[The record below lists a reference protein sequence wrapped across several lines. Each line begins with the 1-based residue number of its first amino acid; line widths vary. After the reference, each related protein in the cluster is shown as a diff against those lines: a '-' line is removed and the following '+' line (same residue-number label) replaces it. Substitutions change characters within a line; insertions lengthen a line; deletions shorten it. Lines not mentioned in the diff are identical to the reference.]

1 MAANTMKYLF
11 AFFDVAE
18 PKAISHIPIYELSL
32 GLLWAWAFVELPMI
46 EAFIFSLITLLI
58 TAIGW
63 IDLKSFKIPFL
74 LIITSSLIL
83 IGSIFLDQIQATPAF
98 LGLSIGGIIPWAIMV
113 TTSIFTKR
121 KGMGT
126 GDFQDELDKI
136 YEERGYK
143 FAHARHLN
151 THNQFLQSWI
161 ALGIPGVTLILGI
174 FIVMF
179 QQALKNRDWL
189 YVGFTTIFLVISL
202 TESSLYMQAGVV
214 YFSFFAVLFA
224 RKSQSNPEPE
234 A

>member
-1 MAANTMKYLF
+1 MTHKW
-11 AFFDVAE
+11 
-18 PKAISHIPIYELSL
+18 IPIL
-32 GLLWAWAFVELPMI
+32 GLMVLTSLVGVIFREAPLLQSRIVNVLQITQNEEVNPLATESTEVRYLVYSSAW
-46 EAFIFSLITLLI
+46 
-58 TAIGW
+58 
-63 IDLKSFKIPFL
+63 D
-74 LIITSSLIL
+74 IINS
-83 IGSIFLDQIQATPAF
+83 Q
-98 LGLSIGGIIPWAIMV
+98 PWY
-113 TTSIFTKR
+113 
-121 KGMGT
+121 GMGT

-161 ALGIPGVTLILGI
+161 ALGIPGITLILGI

>member
-1 MAANTMKYLF
+1 MENIFIFIPVILGVMAANTMKYLF

-126 GDFQDELDKI
+126 GDFQDELDEVVQKYNKKI
-136 YEERGYK
+136 IAAGLISDYLRQPFGDVIKLIPHAEEVIKLNALCKKCKDGTKASFTRRTTNDTNTVIVGSDTYYEAVCRKHY
-143 FAHARHLN
+143 
-151 THNQFLQSWI
+151 
-161 ALGIPGVTLILGI
+161 
-174 FIVMF
+174 
-179 QQALKNRDWL
+179 LK
-189 YVGFTTIFLVISL
+189 
-202 TESSLYMQAGVV
+202 
-214 YFSFFAVLFA
+214 
-224 RKSQSNPEPE
+224 
-234 A
+234 

>member
-1 MAANTMKYLF
+1 MENIFIFIPVILGVMAANTMKYLF

-18 PKAISHIPIYELSL
+18 SKAISHIPIYELSL

-126 GDFQDELDKI
+126 GDFQ
-136 YEERGYK
+136 
-143 FAHARHLN
+143 
-151 THNQFLQSWI
+151 
-161 ALGIPGVTLILGI
+161 LGIILGI
-174 FIVMF
+174 WLGPVRM
-179 QQALKNRDWL
+179 ALTLFMASFFSLLMWAYISMSLGIDKDRAL
-189 YVGFTTIFLVISL
+189 PFAPFLVFAAIDIYIAS
-202 TESSLYMQAGVV
+202 Y
-214 YFSFFAVLFA
+214 YYPKFFHHLMI
-224 RKSQSNPEPE
+224 
-234 A
+234 